1 MLLILLIGITATL
14 GLERSGL
21 DHLSSHR
28 RATVFHLGRLVEVVG
43 VWVVLL
49 GGPHRYR
56 KHLAAGALGSLP
68 EWQGY
73 PMVGRSVLGS
83 GPASFRCG

>member
-1 MLLILLIGITATL
+1 
-14 GLERSGL
+14 
-21 DHLSSHR
+21 
-28 RATVFHLGRLVEVVG
+28 VG